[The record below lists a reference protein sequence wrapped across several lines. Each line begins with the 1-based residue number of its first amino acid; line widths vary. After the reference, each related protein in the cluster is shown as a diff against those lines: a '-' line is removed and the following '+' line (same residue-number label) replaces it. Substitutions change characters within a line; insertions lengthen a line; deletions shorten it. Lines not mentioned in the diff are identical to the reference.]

1 MVATP
6 RALGGRAHLS
16 FGAQRRG
23 SLISSTRQGCLMI
36 FERHQGTGLSSFVEV
51 EKDSTAFESTSSFGY
66 VSSGS
71 TPARTRWRLLT
82 TTEAGSEAE
91 GSV

>member
-1 MVATP
+1 
-6 RALGGRAHLS
+6 
-16 FGAQRRG
+16 
-23 SLISSTRQGCLMI
+23 MI

-82 TTEAGSEAE
+82 TT
-91 GSV
+91 